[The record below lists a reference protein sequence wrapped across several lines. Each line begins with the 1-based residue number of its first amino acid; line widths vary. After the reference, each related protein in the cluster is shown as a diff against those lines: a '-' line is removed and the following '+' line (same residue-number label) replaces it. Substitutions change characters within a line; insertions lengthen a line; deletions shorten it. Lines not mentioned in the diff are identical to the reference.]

1 MPSQSTCV
9 TGNGTLRGKLLKKK
23 RKTKRKEREVE
34 ANEDEDMNDQPK
46 TKKIDY
52 NVLGHLR

>member
-1 MPSQSTCV
+1 MPSQLASREMV
-9 TGNGTLRGKLLKKK
+9 PGKLLKKK

-34 ANEDEDMNDQPK
+34 ANEDEDMNDQP
-46 TKKIDY
+46 DY